1 MDDDLNTSKALAVLF
16 SLSDKFKKTN
26 DIKYANTLI
35 TLGEVLGFDFSKKE
49 LSEKELKEKI
59 MPLYKMFGFDK
70 NCLPE
75 LVLGEILVQ
84 RDEARKNKDW
94 QKSDLIRD
102 ELIKYGITVKDSK
115 DGSIWEAC

>member
-1 MDDDLNTSKALAVLF
+1 
-16 SLSDKFKKTN
+16 
-26 DIKYANTLI
+26 
-35 TLGEVLGFDFSKKE
+35 
-49 LSEKELKEKI
+49 
-59 MPLYKMFGFDK
+59 MPLYKMFGFNK

-75 LVLGEILVQ
+75 LVLGEILAQ